1 MNVHLSYK
9 ASKTPEVEREFQHQI
24 EKLQKRLHVFKPDL
38 IHLHAIIEPVNG
50 RSTVVSLNLRLPS
63 GQMTAQKPGERPLT
77 AVKGAFAD
85 LVAQLTKHKELLRGQ
100 WTGKSRRS
108 AREQGA
114 ANAAAAPAVFAVPAP
129 EASRVPAGPEAP
141 GDVAHWVS
149 ADWVSAN
156 MERVQRFVTHELRTR
171 VLAGQI
177 REDQISAEEVIDEVM
192 VSALSQDQEQDARA
206 DWLPRESWFHRL
218 AMLAIRRLVHSNAD
232 TAAVSLDSSAG
243 TQNVTGSDENSLQF
257 HQPDD
262 STSEE
267 SVIRDRSART
277 PEEIFASEEMVA
289 QLNLVLLGLGPQD
302 REAFVLYTL
311 EGFTVDEIAR
321 LSDRAPDLVRQS
333 IHHARERVQRK
344 LPEQNEFRRS
354 LLGRSR
360 VA

>member
-38 IHLHAIIEPVNG
+38 IHLHAIIEPENG
-50 RSTVVSLNLRLPS
+50 RSTKVSLNLRLPS
-63 GQMTAQKPGERPLT
+63 GQMTAQKPSEKALT
-77 AVKGAFAD
+77 AVKAAFGD

-100 WTGKSRRS
+100 WTRKSHRA
-108 AREQGA
+108 ARAQAA
-114 ANAAAAPAVFAVPAP
+114 ANAAAAPAVIAPAP
-129 EASRVPAGPEAP
+129 GASRVPTGTEAP

-192 VSALSQDQEQDARA
+192 VSALSQDQEEDARA

-218 AMLAIRRLVHSNAD
+218 AMLAIRRLVHSSAD

-243 TQNVTGSDENSLQF
+243 KPNVTGSDENSLQF

-262 STSEE
+262 STPEE

-289 QLNLVLLGLGPQD
+289 QLNLVLLGLVPQD

-311 EGFTVDEIAR
+311 EGFTVEEISR